1 MARQDDMI
9 NLKFETV
16 TTNLEFPFAL
26 NCQMRWSKYIQ
37 EERDSPD
44 QVMFGSIEE

>member
-1 MARQDDMI
+1 MSRQDDMI

-26 NCQMRWSKYIQ
+26 NCQMRWSKNISKEQ
-37 EERDSPD
+37 DAHD
-44 QVMFGSIEE
+44 QVIFGSME